1 MLSECF
7 RGAKSRALMGIR
19 AQSSKPVW
27 SYFSGRSTPNRRME
41 ALAQALTSEAARRYA
56 SALFDL
62 AQSGGQ
68 LSAVQSAFA
77 GFAKTVA
84 GNDDLSSLIASPL
97 FKREDKAATLT
108 KLAEKADLPALLV
121 KFLGT
126 MALNGRAADLPA
138 AQAAF
143 ETLYDKQRGVER
155 AVVRTA
161 KEMTPAQRERLS
173 GIIAKSVGGEVELT
187 TEVDADLIG
196 GVQLR
201 IGSKLVDAS
210 LKAKLERMNTA
221 MKGA

>member
-1 MLSECF
+1 
-7 RGAKSRALMGIR
+7 
-19 AQSSKPVW
+19 
-27 SYFSGRSTPNRRME
+27 ME

-68 LSAVQSAFA
+68 LSAIQSAFS
-77 GFAKTVA
+77 GFAETVSK
-84 GNDDLSSLIASPL
+84 NDELSRLIASPL

-108 KLAEKADLPALLV
+108 KLGETAGLPALLV

-126 MALNGRAADLPA
+126 MAANGRAVDLPA
-138 AQAAF
+138 TQAAF

-155 AVVRTA
+155 AIVRTA
-161 KEMTPAQRERLS
+161 KEMTPAQRERLE
-173 GIIAKSVGGEVELT
+173 GIIAKSVGGDVELT
-187 TEVDADLIG
+187 TEVDPDLIG